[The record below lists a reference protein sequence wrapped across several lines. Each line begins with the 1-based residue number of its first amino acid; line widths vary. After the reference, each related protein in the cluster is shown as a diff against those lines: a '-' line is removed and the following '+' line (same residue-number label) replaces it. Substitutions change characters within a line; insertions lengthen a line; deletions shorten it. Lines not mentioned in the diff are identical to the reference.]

1 MWHVFDPS
9 HPHKLA
15 SDNHDP
21 DNVDVLSILRQKT
34 PWSHKRGN
42 SVAVVVVEDK
52 SKSEITVIIVLI
64 RFILRLPQ
72 SSHHRSEATRENEA
86 MKIDILVSDRFV
98 LAMIDMRTSLA
109 VFPFVSLPC
118 PPNALEHLLSEVPRK
133 NDAR

>member
-1 MWHVFDPS
+1 M
-9 HPHKLA
+9 
-15 SDNHDP
+15 
-21 DNVDVLSILRQKT
+21 
-34 PWSHKRGN
+34 
-42 SVAVVVVEDK
+42 EDK

-72 SSHHRSEATRENEA
+72 SSHHRSEATRESEA

-98 LAMIDMRTSLA
+98 IAINMRTSLA